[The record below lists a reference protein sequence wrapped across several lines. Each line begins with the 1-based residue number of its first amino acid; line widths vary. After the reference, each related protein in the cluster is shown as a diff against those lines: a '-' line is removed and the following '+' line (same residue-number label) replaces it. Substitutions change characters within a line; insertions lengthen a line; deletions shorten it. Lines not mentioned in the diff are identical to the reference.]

1 MSASLA
7 SRVAGMADR
16 RGLDHPCRAPAVVCR
31 SPARSELVGCFLVFF
46 PPKRLVPCQLLHEEV
61 KFVTKLGMFSDHA
74 GDVVSILGREG
85 CFADAGGKSRKY
97 VCSQQI
103 AESSDQASAKQG

>member
-1 MSASLA
+1 
-7 SRVAGMADR
+7 
-16 RGLDHPCRAPAVVCR
+16 
-31 SPARSELVGCFLVFF
+31 
-46 PPKRLVPCQLLHEEV
+46 
-61 KFVTKLGMFSDHA
+61 MFSDHA